1 MKDSPI
7 RIGIID
13 DEKNIRRTLR
23 MVLEG
28 EGYKV
33 WEGESC
39 KEGRNKIKQ
48 EETDAVL
55 LDMQLPDGD
64 GLDLLKELRQAL
76 PGLPVVMISGHGTL
90 EHAVEATKRGAY
102 DFLEK
107 PIDRSRLLVTMKNAL
122 EVSGL
127 RRELLRV
134 AAGGEM
140 VGESPQ
146 MENVRAWVQRVAP
159 TDSRVLIL
167 GESGTGKELV
177 ARAIHEGSI
186 RQDQP
191 FVKVNCAAIP
201 RELVESVLFGHV
213 KGAFTGALKDK
224 IGTFK
229 QADGGTLFLDEI
241 ADMGLEAQAKVLRVL
256 QEGEFEPVGAS
267 KTEKVNVR
275 VIAATHRDL
284 KDEVDEG
291 RFRDDLYYRLAVL
304 VLDLP
309 ALREREGD
317 VAVLTRYFFQD
328 FHANGLPRRRV
339 SPQAMSLLSRYSW
352 PGNIR
357 QLRNVVERMA
367 ILASQEEVGVD
378 DLPHEIQ
385 EAAGV
390 ATASSGSGPLMP
402 IGTPLADVRNEAER
416 QYLERVLDHTDW
428 NVSEAARIAGVERTH
443 LHKKLNS
450 LGLKR

>member
-1 MKDSPI
+1 MRDTPI
-7 RIGIID
+7 HIGIID
-13 DEKNIRRTLR
+13 DEKNIRRTLK
-23 MVLEG
+23 MVLEP

-33 WEGESC
+33 WEAENC
-39 KEGRNKIKQ
+39 AEAREKIKA
-48 EETDAVL
+48 EETDGLL

-64 GLDLLKELRQAL
+64 GLDLLKEMRQAL
-76 PGLPVVMISGHGTL
+76 PGLPVVMVSGHGTL

-107 PIDRSRLLVTMKNAL
+107 PIDKPRLLVTVKNAL

-127 RRELLRV
+127 RRELSRL

-140 VGESPQ
+140 IGESPQ
-146 MENVRAWVQRVAP
+146 MDKVRQWVQRVAP

-177 ARAIHEGSI
+177 ARAVHENSS
-186 RQDQP
+186 RRDKP

-224 IGTFK
+224 VGTFK

-241 ADMGLEAQAKVLRVL
+241 ADMGFEAQAKVLRVL

-267 KTEKVNVR
+267 KTDKVDVR

-284 KDEVDEG
+284 KEEVDAG

-317 VAVLTRYFFQD
+317 VAVLTKYFFRD
-328 FHANGLPRRRV
+328 FHANGLPFRRV
-339 SPQAMSLLSRYSW
+339 SPQAMAMLTRYDW

-357 QLRNVVERMA
+357 QLRNVVERLA
-367 ILASQEEVGVD
+367 ILASGDEVAVE
-378 DLPHEIQ
+378 DLPPEIS
-385 EAAGV
+385 EAGGAPAAGE
-390 ATASSGSGPLMP
+390 GFIMP

-416 QYLERVLDHTDW
+416 LYLQQVLEHTDW
-428 NVSEAARIAGVERTH
+428 NVSEAARVAGVERTH
-443 LHKKLNS
+443 LHKKLNA